1 VGRVEVWE
9 QRSEPAAT
17 PEEYDVTTPR
27 SALFRRARR
36 VTMLGALAGAVALAA
51 PGSAA
56 PGTVAAAGPYAQAA
70 GYSTPTVVLPAGG
83 ELSFANSDPLS
94 SHNLVS
100 TKMRKIRHGKH
111 TVRKPLF
118 ASSVTGTGTVV
129 PVTGTANLK
138 PGTYS
143 FMCTLHAG
151 TMKGTLVV
159 Q

>member
-1 VGRVEVWE
+1 M
-9 QRSEPAAT
+9 
-17 PEEYDVTTPR
+17 TTTR
-27 SALFRRARR
+27 SALLRR
-36 VTMLGALAGAVALAA
+36 VRRITMVGALAGTAALAA

-83 ELSFANSDPLS
+83 ELSFVNSDPLS

-100 TKMRKIRHGKH
+100 AKTVKIKRGKH

-138 PGTYS
+138 PGTYAFFCS
-143 FMCTLHAG
+143 LHAG
-151 TMKGTLVV
+151 TMKGTLIV